1 MWEFRDGICR
11 HRTDNIIDDSW
22 LSSSKDEDDSFIG
35 IKSQILGKMAAFCL

>member
-22 LSSSKDEDDSFIG
+22 LSSSKDEDGSFIG
-35 IKSQILGKMAAFCL
+35 IKSQTLGKMAAFCL